1 MKFMDDEPR
10 EILLEEKFNVSNAS
24 RLLLSDVID
33 TEGKRTLQK
42 YLKKLVGGKA
52 EVKYT
57 SNEFGRL
64 EARMTSL
71 KKNEVCATQ
80 MICGTS

>member
-1 MKFMDDEPR
+1 MKFMDNEPR

-33 TEGKRTLQK
+33 TEGKRSLQK

-57 SNEFGRL
+57 SNDVFRRG
-64 EARMTSL
+64 
-71 KKNEVCATQ
+71 
-80 MICGTS
+80 